1 MASKTVT
8 RSIRHTIYKYLNR
21 KSQLIEPSLVQ
32 SLKFVGQS
40 CEFCILFSELH
51 MTRSTQIMDGDSE
64 SQIELKGS
72 PSKTKHLIKD
82 FCNYTTTHGV
92 GRLAEAKTIFSRFIW
107 SIFILGSLSMF
118 IYQTSSLF
126 GLYLS
131 RPISTVVKVKHE
143 TVSQNKSVV
152 INWLCRN
159 HSSKTS

>member
-1 MASKTVT
+1 M
-8 RSIRHTIYKYLNR
+8 
-21 KSQLIEPSLVQ
+21 Q

-40 CEFCILFSELH
+40 CEFCILFSELPL
-51 MTRSTQIMDGDSE
+51 TRSTQTMDGDSE
-64 SQIELKGS
+64 SQNELKGS

-118 IYQTSSLF
+118 IYQTSGLF

-131 RPISTVVKVKHE
+131 RPISTVVKVKHK

-152 INWLCRN
+152 IYILQI
-159 HSSKTS
+159 HSTALQANKKMK

>member
-1 MASKTVT
+1 
-8 RSIRHTIYKYLNR
+8 
-21 KSQLIEPSLVQ
+21 
-32 SLKFVGQS
+32 
-40 CEFCILFSELH
+40 
-51 MTRSTQIMDGDSE
+51 MDGDSE

-118 IYQTSSLF
+118 IYQTSGLF

-131 RPISTVVKVKHE
+131 RPISTVVKVKHK

-152 INWLCRN
+152 IYLLQI
-159 HSSKTS
+159 HSTALQANNEMKKANTAIQKKCGGDNQKSQCAILGMPLLIKI